1 MNKPLDYR
9 IPLNLQLFA
18 GEKTEEATPKRK
30 QEARKK
36 GQVAKSQ
43 EFNSAVV
50 LLAGF
55 AALGMFSPFI
65 YKQIM
70 QFTNLMLG
78 TLNREDLTVNSLA
91 ALFQQASVVTILAM
105 LPVVGATLLAGVVA
119 NYAQVGVMFSPEALS
134 MKLERLN
141 PLEGLKRMLSLRSV
155 AELIKSLLK
164 IAMVGLLAYR
174 TISANFSTF
183 PKMIDMSISA
193 SVAFLGGLALQIGLE
208 AAVLLLVLAIFDY
221 LFQRFEFNKSL
232 RMSKQEIKEEYKQ
245 VEGNPQVKGKIREK
259 MRRMSMQRMMQE
271 IPKADVVITN
281 PTHFAV
287 ALRYDGE
294 TMAAPEVVGKG
305 QDLMA
310 QRIKEI
316 AREHDVT
323 IVENKPLAQAL
334 FKVTEIGDT
343 VPPDLFQ
350 AVAEVLA
357 FVYRLKRKGGRK

>member
-1 MNKPLDYR
+1 MENR

-36 GQVAKSQ
+36 GQVVKSQ

-55 AALGMFSPFI
+55 AALGIFGPYI
-65 YKQIM
+65 YEQM
-70 QFTNLMLG
+70 ARFTTLLLG
-78 TLNREDLTVNSLA
+78 TLYREDLTVNSLA
-91 ALFQQASVVTILAM
+91 ALFQQASVVAISAI
-105 LPVVGATLLAGVVA
+105 LPVVGATLVAGVVA
-119 NYAQVGVMFSPEALS
+119 NFAQVGVMFSTEALT

-141 PLEGLKRMLSLRSV
+141 PIEGFKRMFSLRSL
-155 AELIKSLLK
+155 AEMIKSIAK
-164 IAMVGLLAYR
+164 VAMVGFLAYR
-174 TISANFSTF
+174 TISANFGTF
-183 PKMIDMSISA
+183 PKMIDMSIAA
-193 SVAFLGGLALQIGLE
+193 SCAFLGNLAVQIGLE
-208 AAVLLLVLAIFDY
+208 AAVLLLAMAILDY
-221 LFQRFEFNKSL
+221 IYQRYEYNKSL
-232 RMSKQEIKEEYKQ
+232 KMSKQDIKEEYKQ

-259 MRRMSMQRMMQE
+259 MRKMSMQRMMQE

-294 TMAAPEVVGKG
+294 NMAAPEVIAKG
-305 QDLMA
+305 QDIVA

-316 AREHDVT
+316 AREHDIT

-334 FKVTEIGDT
+334 FKATDVGDV

-357 FVYRLKRKGGRK
+357 FVYRLKMKGGRK